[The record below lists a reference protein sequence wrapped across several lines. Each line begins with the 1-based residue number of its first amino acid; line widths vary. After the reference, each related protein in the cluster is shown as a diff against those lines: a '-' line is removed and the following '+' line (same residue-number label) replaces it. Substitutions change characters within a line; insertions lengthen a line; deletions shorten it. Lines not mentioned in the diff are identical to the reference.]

1 MIRTLGIALALLSLA
16 IPHTAAAGGGAP
28 ITAHQLSIK
37 LKAISQD
44 PNAPKGDERQDNVS
58 ANQKDVFQTCV
69 GSPPTKT
76 QGVYLFIDCGDPTT
90 NMIAAIDTDPLFD
103 TAVAI
108 GSLEIDT
115 EHGVT
120 TSKNGIMTKVV
131 VPVVVHLSCNGD
143 TTHVDAPGIM
153 TVKFSA
159 LGTSDSCPLSGS
171 IQMVGAGV
179 DPGPGDFIVNSGS
192 SISIKNRSGSI
203 SSFPPIL
210 F

>member
-1 MIRTLGIALALLSLA
+1 MIRILGIAILSLSLCVPLA
-16 IPHTAAAGGGAP
+16 ALAGTAP
-28 ITAHQLSIK
+28 VTAHQLSIK

-44 PNAPKGDERQDNVS
+44 PNAPKGAERQDNVS
-58 ANQKDVFQTCV
+58 ANQKDVYQTCV

-76 QGVYLFIDCGDPTT
+76 QGVYLFINCGDPTV
-90 NMIAAIDTDPLFD
+90 NVIAAIDTDPLFD
-103 TAVAI
+103 TAVGI

-115 EHGVT
+115 GHGVT

-131 VPVVVHLSCNGD
+131 VPVVVHLSCNTD

-153 TVKFSA
+153 TMKFSA

-171 IQMVGAGV
+171 IQILGAGV

-192 SISIKNRSGSI
+192 SITIKTRSGSI
-203 SSFPPIL
+203 AAFPPL
-210 F
+210 P